1 MSANT
6 ITQTGTLFPEELVTE
21 LINKVT
27 GHSSL
32 AKLSA
37 QTPQPFTG
45 EKEMVFTMDDEA
57 EIVGEGGAKGAGDAK
72 FAEKVIKPVKFV
84 YQHRV
89 SDEFKHASEE
99 RRIRYLKAFSDGFAK
114 KIARGFDIAAIAGVN
129 PRTKAA
135 ASFQSTNSF
144 YGMLTG
150 GRVIAYDPDAPDEN
164 LQNAV
169 DVLVEAEADVTGIAM
184 APTFASAMGNV
195 KNGINEYMYPE
206 FRFGGRPN
214 TFSGMSCD
222 TNSTVS
228 FAPKTVST
236 DVLTTMAVLG
246 DFQNSFRWGY
256 AENIPLEVIEYGD
269 PDGTGRDLKRYN
281 EVCLRAEAYIG
292 WAILF
297 PEAFAL
303 VRKTAAAQ

>member
-1 MSANT
+1 MSATT
-6 ITQTGTLFPEELVTE
+6 ITQTGTLFPEQLVTE
-21 LINKVT
+21 LINKVK
-27 GHSSL
+27 GHSTL

-37 QTPQPFTG
+37 QTPVPFTG

-89 SDEFKHASEE
+89 SDEFKYAAEE
-99 RRIRYLKAFSDGFAK
+99 KRIRYLQAFSDGFAK

-129 PRTKAA
+129 PRTKSA
-135 ASFQSTNSF
+135 ASFQSANSF
-144 YGMLTG
+144 YGLLTG
-150 GRVIAYDPDAPDEN
+150 GSVIAYDADTPDDNLQAAVEAIREADEN
-164 LQNAV
+164 
-169 DVLVEAEADVTGIAM
+169 VTGIAM
-184 APTFASAMGNV
+184 SPAFASAMGGV
-195 KNGINEYMYPE
+195 QNGINEYRYPE

-214 TFSGMSCD
+214 SFFGMACD
-222 TNSTVS
+222 VNNTVN
-228 FAPKTVST
+228 FAPQTVST
-236 DVLTTMAVLG
+236 NVLTTMAVLG
-246 DFQNSFRWGY
+246 DFAGSFRWGY
-256 AENIPLEVIEYGD
+256 SEKIPLEVIEYGD
-269 PDGTGRDLKRYN
+269 PDGAGRDLKRYN